1 MRLGRLEISGG
12 ALTALAL
19 LYYLDTDGIT
29 LWVLLACLLHEG
41 GHWWAIRALG
51 GKVVRLRL
59 SCAGA
64 ELRLSS
70 AHPLPPWRMVGAAL
84 AGPAVNLA
92 AALFSVRLARRVA
105 GLYFFAGINLGLALF
120 NMLPAEPLDGGRAL
134 KSLLDLLVGE
144 EWGRRGA
151 WLCSHAVVGGLLAG
165 GALLLWQSGGRN
177 FTLLIAGL
185 WMAASEGQKEKGR
198 GL

>member
-12 ALTALAL
+12 ALAVLAL
-19 LYYLDTDGIT
+19 LYYLDSDGIV
-29 LWVLLACLLHEG
+29 LRVLLACLVHEG

-51 GKVVRLRL
+51 GKVVRLRI

-64 ELRLSS
+64 ELRLSA
-70 AHPLPPWRMVGAAL
+70 AHPLSNWGMLGAAL
-84 AGPAVNLA
+84 AGPVVNLA
-92 AALFSVRLARRVA
+92 VAWLSIRLSRRGV

-120 NMLPAEPLDGGRAL
+120 NLLPAEPLDGGRAL
-134 KSLLDLLVGE
+134 SALLDQLVGE
-144 EWGRRGA
+144 ELGRTAER
-151 WLCSHAVVGGLLAG
+151 LCSRTVAGLLLAA

-185 WMAASEGQKEKGR
+185 WLAAAAGREKR
-198 GL
+198 NAVL